1 MYGGVHDPI
10 HKSHLM
16 QLSSKYSCPK
26 RYYYQRT
33 QPEASPRSSGK
44 AALGTATHAVL
55 ARALTTRH
63 SSLDIEAQLRA
74 ALELESAI
82 EWYDDDP
89 AKLIAERAAM
99 VRGVLADL
107 DRWVLRVIACESA
120 FIAPFDRYWL
130 AGHIDLVYEPIEAPG
145 TIALADWKTG
155 AEKPSQIELD
165 HGWEAGVYSAGLR
178 HGLFI
183 PEGISHEST
192 ELALIE
198 RALSAPIEPTY
209 GVFPSH
215 IYQVHLGDY
224 VPYARKGSR
233 WVSRIE
239 DLRRWGYDSPRDHA
253 YIAGQPR
260 GGAWMPIALHEGD
273 LRRLSSRLR
282 STVGPVRM
290 GAFPDRITEGC
301 SRCPHRSPC
310 LTSGYQST
318 DSAEIALL
326 KQLATLGDTTP

>member
-1 MYGGVHDPI
+1 
-10 HKSHLM
+10 M

-55 ARALTTRH
+55 ARALTTRPT
-63 SSLDIEAQLRA
+63 SLDLEQQLRA
-74 ALELESAI
+74 ALELEPAI
-82 EWYDDDP
+82 DWYDDDP
-89 AKLIAERAAM
+89 DKLIRERAAM
-99 VRGVLADL
+99 IRGVLAEL
-107 DRWVLRVIACESA
+107 DQWVLRVIACESA

-130 AGHIDLVYEPIEAPG
+130 SGHIDLIYEPKATPG
-145 TIALADWKTG
+145 TIALADWKTS
-155 AEKPSQIELD
+155 AEKPAQVELD
-165 HGWEAGVYSAGLR
+165 HGWEGAVYSAGLR
-178 HGLFI
+178 DGIFI
-183 PEGISHEST
+183 SEGISREAT
-192 ELALIE
+192 ERELIE
-198 RALSAPIEPTY
+198 RALSGPITPTY

-224 VPYARKGSR
+224 VPYVRKGSR

-253 YIAGQPR
+253 YVAGDTR

-273 LRRLSSRLR
+273 LRRLSARLR

-301 SRCPHRSPC
+301 VRCPHRNPC

-318 DSAEIALL
+318 DTAELALL